1 MKHFRLLLATALFIF
16 GFSSSHAQ
24 TTAQDAS
31 AIPTTMIIQS
41 GFNHKNY
48 QLNVSLPK
56 NYSTKDSL
64 RYPVLYVLDGKYSYK
79 SFSSIREMLDL
90 ANEIENV
97 IIVTIEGNASSESD
111 WLISRHT
118 DYTPTPVPK
127 ADTLWEKILK
137 LKPGVLKSGGA
148 DAFLNTLKKDIIP
161 SVDRQYKT
169 TNNRGLFGHSLGG
182 LFAAYCLL
190 TSPELF
196 NRYSINSPSFWWNDQ
211 ELLAL
216 ERSFTMSHE
225 SLSAQIFMSVGS
237 LEGPMMVTPM
247 TNFANALKARN
258 YNGVT
263 LTTQIFDSETHV
275 SVVPAASSRT
285 LKVLYRFR

>member
-1 MKHFRLLLATALFIF
+1 
-16 GFSSSHAQ
+16 
-24 TTAQDAS
+24 
-31 AIPTTMIIQS
+31 MIIQS

-111 WLISRHT
+111 WLINRHT

-161 SVDRQYKT
+161 LVDRQYKT

-225 SLSAQIFMSVGS
+225 SLSAKIFMSVGS